1 MGLSARSPPSAQLLS
16 TSRRPAHAG
25 PRPPRRRRS
34 ETSAVSA
41 RAIRALSL
49 DHDYTLPGESTATD
63 YPDDAE
69 HWIAV
74 YTELLKTTR
83 QMIWNIQE
91 MVEKEPR
98 ELQDQVERTD
108 LRLLALQVQRF
119 ERRLALWRSKLAEIR
134 S

>member
-1 MGLSARSPPSAQLLS
+1 M
-16 TSRRPAHAG
+16 
-25 PRPPRRRRS
+25 
-34 ETSAVSA
+34 SA

-119 ERRLALWRSKLAEIR
+119 ERRLALWRSKLAEIT